1 MSRGRRLAV
10 SGLVIALA
18 VGGYFGRSYVG
29 DAWDATA
36 DAVSGWSTKLRDLAA
51 AEPQTEVAQ
60 RSVEGVSKSVLVV
73 LGSGEGDAAFALLAS
88 DPAGPPT
95 LIVLPQDLLLPVPGF
110 GEFRL
115 VDALV
120 FGGPEL
126 AALAVTNEFGIRL
139 DGVATLPAGSVSD
152 GLPGP
157 VVVDLSVPLFVEEAD
172 GMIARILAAGA
183 TEVTPDFVET
193 LLTTIGTGDA
203 FEWIQRQ
210 GSAWRTVLE
219 TVAESPGVADRI
231 TSLGGIDAPDAA
243 DLLVTVAAASDALL
257 ATVPVGRAQS
267 STGVEALIPAGQQAD
282 DFVTN
287 RLDHLLLRPG
297 SRPRIEI
304 LNGNGRIGTTAD
316 IAGILVRDG
325 FRIVRTDNADD
336 FDYEDTLVV
345 AQGDHA
351 ERWAREI
358 VELLGRGL
366 LFLEVRAP
374 SGVVDV
380 SIIVGH
386 DIPSGE
392 G

>member
-18 VGGYFGRSYVG
+18 VGGIFARSQVG
-29 DAWDATA
+29 DAFGATV

-60 RSVEGVSKSVLVV
+60 RSLEGRSTSVLVV
-73 LGSGEGDAAFALLAS
+73 LGSAEGDAAFVLLS
-88 DPAGPPT
+88 SNPSGPPT

-120 FGGPEL
+120 FAGPEL

-139 DGVATLPAGSVSD
+139 DGVAALPAGSVSD

-157 VVVDLSVPLFVEEAD
+157 VLVDLSVPLFVEESD
-172 GMIARILAAGA
+172 GTIARILAAGE
-183 TEVTPDFVET
+183 TEVTPDFVEV
-193 LLTTIGTGDA
+193 LLTEVGTGDG

-219 TVAESPGVADRI
+219 AVAESPGVADRI
-231 TSLGGIDAPDAA
+231 TALGGIDAPSAA
-243 DLLVTVAAASDALL
+243 DLLVTIAADPDALL

-267 STGVEALIPAGQQAD
+267 STGVEALIPSGQQAD
-282 DFVTN
+282 DFIAN

-297 SRPRIEI
+297 GRPRIEI

-316 IAGILVRDG
+316 IAAILVRDG
-325 FRIVRTDNADD
+325 FRIIRTDNADD
-336 FDYEDTLVV
+336 FDYQDTLVV

-351 ERWAREI
+351 EGWAREI

-374 SGVVDV
+374 SGVVDI

>member
-1 MSRGRRLAV
+1 MSSGRRLTV
-10 SGLVIALA
+10 WGLVLGLVVA
-18 VGGYFGRSYVG
+18 GYLGRSQVG
-29 DAWDATA
+29 DAFDATT
-36 DAVSGWSTKLRDLAA
+36 DAISGWSTKLRDLAA
-51 AEPQTEVAQ
+51 AEPKSEVAQ
-60 RSVEGVSKSVLVV
+60 RSLEGVSSSVLVV

-115 VDALV
+115 VEALV

-126 AALAVTNEFGIRL
+126 AALAITNEFGIRI
-139 DGVATLPAGSVSD
+139 DSVAELPVGSVSD

-157 VVVDLSVPLFVEEAD
+157 VVVDLSVPLFVEEPD
-172 GMIARILAAGA
+172 GTVARILAAGA
-183 TEVTPDFVET
+183 TEVTPDFVEV
-193 LLTTIGTGDA
+193 LLTTAGTGDA

-210 GSAWRTVLE
+210 GSAWRTVLGA
-219 TVAESPGVADRI
+219 VAGSPGVADRI
-231 TSLGGIDAPDAA
+231 TSLGARDAPDAA
-243 DLLVTVAAASDALL
+243 DLFVTVAADSDALL

-282 DFVTN
+282 DFVIN
-287 RLDHLLLRPG
+287 RLNHLLLRPG
-297 SRPRIEI
+297 GRPRIEM
-304 LNGNGRIGTTAD
+304 LNGNGRIGTTAN
-316 IAGILVRDG
+316 IARILVRDG

-351 ERWAREI
+351 EAWAREV

-374 SGVVDV
+374 SGVVDI

>member
-1 MSRGRRLAV
+1 LV
-10 SGLVIALA
+10 LGLVVA
-18 VGGYFGRSYVG
+18 GYLGRSQVG
-29 DAWDATA
+29 DAFDATT
-36 DAVSGWSTKLRDLAA
+36 DAISGWSTKLRDLAA
-51 AEPQTEVAQ
+51 AEPKSEVAQ
-60 RSVEGVSKSVLVV
+60 RSLEGVSSSVLVV

-115 VDALV
+115 VEALV

-126 AALAVTNEFGIRL
+126 AVLAVTNEFGIRL
-139 DGVATLPAGSVSD
+139 DGVAELPTGSVSD

-157 VVVDLSVPLFVEEAD
+157 VVVDLSVPLFVEEPD
-172 GMIARILAAGA
+172 GTVARILAAGA
-183 TEVTPDFVET
+183 TEVTPDFIEV
-193 LLTTIGTGDA
+193 LLTTAGTGDA

-210 GSAWRTVLE
+210 GSAWRTVLGA
-219 TVAESPGVADRI
+219 VAESPGVADRI
-231 TSLGGIDAPDAA
+231 TSLGGGDAPDSA
-243 DLLVTVAAASDALL
+243 DLFVTVAADSDALV

-282 DFVTN
+282 DFVIN
-287 RLDHLLLRPG
+287 RLNHLLLRPG
-297 SRPRIEI
+297 GRPRIEM

-325 FRIVRTDNADD
+325 FRIVRTDNADA

-351 ERWAREI
+351 EAWAREI

-374 SGVVDV
+374 SGVVDI

>member
-1 MSRGRRLAV
+1 MSSGRRLAV
-10 SGLVIALA
+10 GALLLGLVVA
-18 VGGYFGRSYVG
+18 GYLGRSQVG
-29 DAWDATA
+29 DAVDATA
-36 DAVSGWSTKLRDLAA
+36 DAISGWSTKLRDLAA
-51 AEPQTEVAQ
+51 AEPRSEVAQ
-60 RSVEGVSKSVLVV
+60 RSLQGVSSSVLVV
-73 LGSGEGDAAFALLAS
+73 LGSGEGDAAFALLAT

-139 DGVATLPAGSVSD
+139 DGVAELPAGSVAD

-157 VVVDLSVPLFVEEAD
+157 VVVDLSVPLFVEESD
-172 GMIARILAAGA
+172 GTVARILAAGE
-183 TEVTPDFVET
+183 TEVTPDFVEV
-193 LLTTIGTGDA
+193 LLNTSGTGDG

-210 GSAWRTVLE
+210 GSAWRTVLGA
-219 TVAESPGVADRI
+219 VAESPGVADRI
-231 TSLGGIDAPDAA
+231 TSLGGSDAPEAA
-243 DLLVTVAAASDALL
+243 DLFVTVAATPAALV

-287 RLDHLLLRPG
+287 RLNHLLVRPG
-297 SRPRIEI
+297 GRPRIEI

-316 IAGILVRDG
+316 IAAILVRDG
-325 FRIVRTDNADD
+325 FRIIRTDNADN

-351 ERWAREI
+351 EGWAREV

-366 LFLEVRAP
+366 LFLEARAP
-374 SGVVDV
+374 SGVVDI

>member
-1 MSRGRRLAV
+1 MSKGRRLAV
-10 SGLVIALA
+10 WSLVAALA
-18 VGGYFGRSYVG
+18 VGGYFGRSQVG
-29 DAWDATA
+29 DAIDAAA
-36 DAVSGWSTKLRDLAA
+36 DVVGGWSTKLRDVGA

-60 RSVEGVSKSVLVV
+60 RAREGVSTSVLVV
-73 LGSGEGDAAFALLAS
+73 IGSGEGDAAFALLAL
-88 DPAGPPT
+88 DPTGPPT
-95 LIVLPQDLLLPVPGF
+95 LMVLPQDLLLAVPGF

-126 AALAVTNEFGIRL
+126 AALSITNEFGIRL
-139 DGVATLPAGSVSD
+139 DGVAVLPAGSVSA

-157 VVVDLSVPLFVEEAD
+157 VVVDLSVPLFVEDPD
-172 GMIARILAAGA
+172 GTVSRILAAGT
-183 TEVTPDFVET
+183 TEVTPDFVE
-193 LLTTIGTGDA
+193 LLMTTPGTGDA

-210 GSAWRTVLE
+210 GSAWRTVLGS
-219 TVAESPGVADRI
+219 VAESPDVADRI
-231 TSLGGIDAPDAA
+231 TSLGGIDATDAA
-243 DLLVTVAAASDALL
+243 DLFVTVAAASDALV

-282 DFVTN
+282 DFLAN

-297 SRPRIEI
+297 GRPRVEI

-325 FRIVRTDNADD
+325 FRIIRTDNADD

-345 AQGDHA
+345 AQGNHA
-351 ERWAREI
+351 EAWAREI
-358 VELLGRGL
+358 VDLLGRGL

-374 SGVVDV
+374 SGVVDI